1 MKKLILPALLFLA
14 LAAFGQ
20 LDPGD
25 GKGHTFD
32 LYESGNKVGEVFVP
46 YRPAGAT
53 HYVEH
58 WVMFPNYV
66 YPSPK
71 SLATLDIV
79 PQATSAYR
87 DENDFFKRVPFARGA
102 KYARV
107 DSEEFDY
114 LPAVQRK

>member
-1 MKKLILPALLFLA
+1 MKKLIIPALLVIA
-14 LAAFGQ
+14 VGAFGQ
-20 LDPGD
+20 LDPGM
-25 GKGHTFD
+25 KGDTFG
-32 LYESGNKVGEVFVP
+32 LYESGNKVGEVFIP
-46 YRPAGAT
+46 YPAAGASRS
-53 HYVEH
+53 VEH

-79 PQATSAYR
+79 PQSTNAYR
-87 DENDFFKRVPFARGA
+87 DENDFFARAPFEKGA

-107 DSEEFDY
+107 DAEEYDY

>member
-1 MKKLILPALLFLA
+1 MKKFILPALLFLA

-20 LDPGD
+20 LDPGM
-25 GKGHTFD
+25 KGEVFD
-32 LYESGNKVGEVFVP
+32 LYESGNKVGEVYIP
-46 YRPAGAT
+46 YRPAGT
-53 HYVEH
+53 TRWVEH

-71 SLATLDIV
+71 SLATLDVV

-87 DENDFFKRVPFARGA
+87 DEADFFKRVPFARGA

-114 LPAVQRK
+114 LPAVQRQ